1 MDYEAQKR
9 YNSKLTTDD
18 GVCLPDPYSISDDL
32 WQNDVKKWPNLEFGD
47 LFMYLIESEGTF
59 TKEKLKAYKS
69 LEAYNYYFNGY
80 VLTVYYC
87 DNGAYPLP
95 IYY

>member
-9 YNSKLTTDD
+9 YTSKLTTDD

-69 LEAYNYYFNGY
+69 LEAYITIISTDMYKLFIMDCQRPC
-80 VLTVYYC
+80 VS
-87 DNGAYPLP
+87 
-95 IYY
+95 